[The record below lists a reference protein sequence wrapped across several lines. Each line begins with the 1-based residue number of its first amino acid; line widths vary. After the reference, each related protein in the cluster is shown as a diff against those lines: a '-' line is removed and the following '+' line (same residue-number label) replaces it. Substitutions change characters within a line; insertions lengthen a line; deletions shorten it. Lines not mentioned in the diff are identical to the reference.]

1 MKILS
6 LVGTISCLV
15 FPMQVFA
22 SDLTIG
28 FSWNS
33 VTQPLERAWEDYM
46 ISESEIQGNAAGV
59 KVNWI
64 FNVADGDPSRQA
76 NNIEDLITQGVN
88 IVSARAEDAGAI
100 NASIRA
106 AKAAGIPFITFDR
119 KSASVAPTAHV
130 GGDSYDQALTTGAA
144 FADLLGSKGITGKC
158 IELQG
163 ALTDINAVQRTK
175 GWSEIVKTRAE
186 VSTLTQVPTEWNPEL
201 FRSGMANALRA
212 NPEANCAFIAS
223 DFAITAVQAALEEAD
238 KWYPSGHTK
247 HFWLATQDVLPGA
260 VPLMEG
266 GYIDVSTSYDAF
278 AHSQELVRVA
288 IAIHKGEDPG
298 CSADGCLAKGR
309 VVTPATIGTIQ
320 NLWSKTYK

>member
-1 MKILS
+1 MKNLS

>member
-175 GWSEIVKTRAE
+175 GWSEIVKARAE

-238 KWYPSGHTK
+238 KWYPSGHPK

>member
-238 KWYPSGHTK
+238 KWYPSGHPK